1 MYVKLHKFEFYLFIE
16 RLSSS
21 TKWKESITHFIKSV
35 SEFWSFRVYKIY
47 QKYFPPYPEVKP
59 A

>member
-21 TKWKESITHFIKSV
+21 TKWKESITHCIKSI
-35 SEFWSFRVYKIY
+35 SQFWSISFRVYKIY
-47 QKYFPPYPEVKP
+47 QNISLTIQK
-59 A
+59 